1 MTSASVRNIFFR
13 QTFIEAEWQ
22 FLIKIKCKIITISLT
37 LYFFHY
43 KILHSFFYSITI
55 NQVLKLSIEYS
66 GLCCMQYNTDVALW
80 LFQKIFGFNCI
91 KYFKKTKIFL
101 KRKPVIFTK
110 KSIYTSILHLGK
122 LLINIFNNIR
132 SMYPLQHGK
141 NLNYCD
147 DECISEE
154 YLFQIDLY

>member
-1 MTSASVRNIFFR
+1 MKNNSKYSVL
-13 QTFIEAEWQ
+13 TFHC
-22 FLIKIKCKIITISLT
+22 FN
-37 LYFFHY
+37 Y
-43 KILHSFFYSITI
+43 KILHSFYYSITI
-55 NQVLKLSIEYS
+55 NQFLTLSIEYS
-66 GLCCMQYNTDVALW
+66 GLCCIYQDADVALW
-80 LFQKIFGFNCI
+80 LFQKIFGLNCI
-91 KYFKKTKIFL
+91 KYFKIKKNFP
-101 KRKPVIFTK
+101 KRKPVIFKK
-110 KSIYTSILHLGK
+110 KSIYTSILHVGK